1 MDNHRAPSRAPFGPI
16 EISIFCYRKL
26 QTERNFFRYKP
37 SKQVISRQ
45 YIDKPLAGI
54 ANGGAGRGGTGRV
67 RRCGA
72 LSASP
77 PLPRRRRHSQ
87 RRGGAGR
94 GGAGPALRG
103 AVRLSSPLPSRRRR
117 HSQRRGGA
125 GRGGAA
131 GRGAVRLSS
140 SSTAYSR
147 RRRHNQRRGGAR
159 GAERVRRCRALSAA
173 AAVPPVM
180 EAGARPAGRGAGA
193 GRLWRPSFSLPPR
206 APHHPFLSPPARQ
219 SAVQGMVAPSAVV
232 ICFCRYT
239 MTTTRSLRFP
249 PIPSSPDC
257 FQVCSLRGTILY
269 SMHAFAPPSWDSSAH
284 ISLSPESSSKI
295 ASLQLDSLSL

>member
-1 MDNHRAPSRAPFGPI
+1 M
-16 EISIFCYRKL
+16 
-26 QTERNFFRYKP
+26 
-37 SKQVISRQ
+37 
-45 YIDKPLAGI
+45 
-54 ANGGAGRGGTGRV
+54 
-67 RRCGA
+67 
-72 LSASP
+72 
-77 PLPRRRRHSQ
+77 
-87 RRGGAGR
+87 
-94 GGAGPALRG
+94 
-103 AVRLSSPLPSRRRR
+103 
-117 HSQRRGGA
+117 
-125 GRGGAA
+125 
-131 GRGAVRLSS
+131 RLSS

-180 EAGARPAGRGAGA
+180 AMQTPARPRRGGARPAGRGAGA
-193 GRLWRPSFSLPPR
+193 CRLWRPSFSLPPR
-206 APHHPFLSPPARQ
+206 APHHPFLSPHNRQ
-219 SAVQGMVAPSAVV
+219 STVQGMVAPSAVV

-284 ISLSPESSSKI
+284 ISREQFKNCKFATRFSESLRYRRHI
-295 ASLQLDSLSL
+295 A

>member
-1 MDNHRAPSRAPFGPI
+1 
-16 EISIFCYRKL
+16 
-26 QTERNFFRYKP
+26 
-37 SKQVISRQ
+37 
-45 YIDKPLAGI
+45 
-54 ANGGAGRGGTGRV
+54 
-67 RRCGA
+67 
-72 LSASP
+72 
-77 PLPRRRRHSQ
+77 
-87 RRGGAGR
+87 
-94 GGAGPALRG
+94 
-103 AVRLSSPLPSRRRR
+103 
-117 HSQRRGGA
+117 
-125 GRGGAA
+125 
-131 GRGAVRLSS
+131 
-140 SSTAYSR
+140 
-147 RRRHNQRRGGAR
+147 
-159 GAERVRRCRALSAA
+159 
-173 AAVPPVM
+173 M

-295 ASLQLDSLSL
+295 ASLQLDSLSLWDIGVISPNFCWKKSTKPFDNNNLWYCWIQWQLCSRAKG